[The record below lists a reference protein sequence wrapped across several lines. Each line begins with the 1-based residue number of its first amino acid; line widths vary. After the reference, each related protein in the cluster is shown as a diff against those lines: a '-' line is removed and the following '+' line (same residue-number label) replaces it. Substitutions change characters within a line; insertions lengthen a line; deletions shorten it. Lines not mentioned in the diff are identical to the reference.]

1 MAFFLSP
8 SDGSVLHVLFP
19 CKGRERREYTKYHMA
34 ILRKFVWK
42 PSAIYAKLGIPK
54 NFPKIP
60 WLISPISALLIYQQ
74 EKRLYEL
81 ICTDE
86 QKSDLTQLG
95 FIQKRFLH
103 LIKKKRRLPNLITR

>member
-8 SDGSVLHVLFP
+8 SDESVLHVIFP
-19 CKGRERREYTKYHMA
+19 CKDRERREYTKYHMA

-60 WLISPISALLIYQQ
+60 WLTYPVTALLNHQQ

-86 QKSDLTQLG
+86 QKSDLT
-95 FIQKRFLH
+95 
-103 LIKKKRRLPNLITR
+103 